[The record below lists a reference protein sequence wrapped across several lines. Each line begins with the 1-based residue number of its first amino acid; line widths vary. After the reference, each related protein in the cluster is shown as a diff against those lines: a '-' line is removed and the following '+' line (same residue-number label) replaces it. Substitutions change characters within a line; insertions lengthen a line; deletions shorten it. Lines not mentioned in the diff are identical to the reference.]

1 MNANQKK
8 AAINKALA
16 KDGTNFDEV
25 VMAHQCYFTHLADY
39 LKKHEKEG
47 KKTPS
52 DYEMEI
58 KWGLCETASEFNNKG
73 TMKWLVEFLVGS
85 CDIAKG
91 ERDKWLDYAKVVTTT
106 DNLKRAKAMV
116 KWDIKYHREAFDQ
129 ICNLIF
135 N

>member
-25 VMAHQCYFTHLADY
+25 VRAHQCYFTHLEDY

-116 KWDIKYHREAFDQ
+116 KWDIKYQFEKNRKWDRFSS
-129 ICNLIF
+129 
-135 N
+135 

>member
-25 VMAHQCYFTHLADY
+25 VRAHQSYFTHLADY
-39 LKKHEKEG
+39 LKKHEG
-47 KKTPS
+47 KKTDA

-58 KWGLCETASEFNNKG
+58 KWGLAKTAREFNNKG
-73 TMKWLVEFLVGS
+73 TMKWLVEFLVGN
-85 CDIAKG
+85 CDIARG

-106 DNLKRAKAMV
+106 DNLKKAKAMV
-116 KWDIKYHREAFDQ
+116 NWDMKYHREAFDRL
-129 ICNLIF
+129 CALIAK
-135 N
+135 

>member
-25 VMAHQCYFTHLADY
+25 VRAHQSYFTHLADY
-39 LKKHEKEG
+39 LKKHEGEAK
-47 KKTPS
+47 

-58 KWGLCETASEFNNKG
+58 EWGLCETAAEFNNKG
-73 TMKWLVEFLVGS
+73 TMKWLVEFLVGNA
-85 CDIAKG
+85 DIARG

-116 KWDIKYHREAFDQ
+116 DWDMKYRREAFDQ
-129 ICNLIF
+129 LCDLIF
-135 N
+135 K

>member
-8 AAINKALA
+8 AVINKALA

-25 VMAHQCYFTHLADY
+25 VKAHQCYFTNLSNY
-39 LKKHEKEG
+39 LKKHEKDG
-47 KKTPS
+47 KKTNS

-58 KWGLCETASEFNNKG
+58 KWGLAKTASEFNNKG

-106 DNLKRAKAMV
+106 DNLKKAKAMV

>member
-8 AAINKALA
+8 AVINKALA

-25 VMAHQCYFTHLADY
+25 VRAHHCYFTHLYNY
-39 LKKHEKEG
+39 LKKHEKDG

-58 KWGLCETASEFNNKG
+58 KWGLSETASEFNNKG

-85 CDIAKG
+85 CDIARV
-91 ERDKWLDYAKVVTTT
+91 ERVKWIDYVNVVTTT
-106 DNLKRAKAMV
+106 DYLKKAKAMV
-116 KWDIKYHREAFDQ
+116 KWYMKYHREAFDQ
-129 ICNLIF
+129 LCDLIVK
-135 N
+135 

>member
-8 AAINKALA
+8 AAINTALA
-16 KDGTNFDEV
+16 TDGTNFDEV
-25 VMAHQCYFTHLADY
+25 VRAHQCYFTHLADY

-73 TMKWLVEFLVGS
+73 TMKWLVEFLVGR
-85 CDIAKG
+85 CYIAKG